1 MLAEAANISA
11 AIPGCKYDIPEQD
24 VFKKR
29 SESIQFDKVKT
40 GRLDPI
46 KRLEQTDFYET
57 NVAIKATQRL
67 EPSNSFSKSPK
78 ASFAAQAAKK
88 NKVPGA
94 GAYKISDK
102 AYRMLSPSPMAR
114 KR

>member
-11 AIPGCKYDIPEQD
+11 AIPGCKYDIVDQS

-29 SESIQFDKVKT
+29 SESIKFDTGKT

-46 KRLEQTDFYET
+46 KRTEQTDFFET
-57 NVAIKATQRL
+57 NAAVKAIKRT
-67 EPSNSFSKSPK
+67 EPAPTFSKSPK
-78 ASFAAQAAKK
+78 KSFAELQSKK

-94 GAYKISDK
+94 GAYKISEK
-102 AYRMLSPSPMAR
+102 AYTMLSPSPSAR